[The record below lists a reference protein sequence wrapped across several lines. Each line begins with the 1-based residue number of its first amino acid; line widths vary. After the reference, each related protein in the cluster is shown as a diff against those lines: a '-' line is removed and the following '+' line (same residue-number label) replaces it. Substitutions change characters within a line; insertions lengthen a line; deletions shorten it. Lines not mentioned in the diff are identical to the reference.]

1 MAHEQNK
8 KLGLLE
14 RTIQEFEK
22 KGYNSLEEISDYLQK
37 EYNLT
42 VTNSVLRKRLE
53 AI

>member
-1 MAHEQNK
+1 MAHAQNK

-22 KGYNSLEEISDYLQK
+22 KGYNSLEEISEYLQK

-42 VTNSVLRKRLE
+42 VTNYDLRISLE
-53 AI
+53 SI